1 MSKYNVGDKVVV
13 KKSIECGEKYGM
25 DGESNKECMVTRDM
39 ATKAGTVV
47 TISNVKNCGGY
58 SRYYIEEDNYNWVD
72 GMFEGLVEEKKVFTA
87 NDLKTGMFGV
97 LSTGDK
103 FVVVNDHLVYQDDG
117 YDHIRTMFDND
128 DSYAYI
134 DKVWEGIWSFRMLDR
149 VLSGKATYGTLVYDY
164 ERDTKKYYNGKVVCV
179 EKGYSESCPV
189 SEFTIGKIYEIEN
202 GVIVSDTGYK
212 SDAYCELGK
221 LCGGMGWR
229 FIPIVE

>member
-1 MSKYNVGDKVVV
+1 MRQFNVGDKVRIREDIRVGDYDECYF
-13 KKSIECGEKYGM
+13 SILMKQHSGEI
-25 DGESNKECMVTRDM
+25 
-39 ATKAGTVV
+39 V
-47 TISNVKNCGGY
+47 TIKDYASSPDRSTWFTIV
-58 SRYYIEEDNYNWVD
+58 EELD
-72 GMFEGLVEEKKVFTA
+72 GCNPIYWWSEGMVEPVEEKKVFTA

-103 FVVVNDHLVYQDDG
+103 FVVVNGRLVYQDDG

-179 EKGYSESCPV
+179 QNGYKGSTPV
-189 SEFTIGKIYEIEN
+189 SEFTVGKIYEVKS
-202 GVIVSDTGYK
+202 GVIISNTGYK
-212 SDAYCELGK
+212 SEAYCELGN
-221 LCGGMGWR
+221 LCCGMGWT
-229 FIPIVE
+229 FIPLVE